1 MDLKNYDALILIT
14 VIQVSPPAS
23 VVLFFQLWTSCLM
36 LSQNIMGMS
45 VVGGDYDQL
54 KRYNLAELYSPTPKP
69 QAPEKKESETTE
81 SKS

>member
-1 MDLKNYDALILIT
+1 
-14 VIQVSPPAS
+14 
-23 VVLFFQLWTSCLM
+23 
-36 LSQNIMGMS
+36 MGMS

-81 SKS
+81 SKSWWSYVVQCVAMESLWSPMFESNVNVTGEMCIKRATTVSGT